1 MMLFM
6 IDEMYISSFT
16 APTVLDL
23 FLLVWAWVR
32 DVVLAPLTIFVT

>member
-1 MMLFM
+1 MFM
-6 IDEMYISSFT
+6 IYEMYISSST
-16 APTVLDL
+16 AATVIDL